1 MGMQKMI
8 DKLDMSDLRVLFIHS
23 GSDLYGASRSLLRL
37 SSRLTHDGATVLTVL
52 PHRGPLYDALQAEGV
67 EVIVQQKMAVIE
79 RKIMQSLL
87 HAIRFP
93 AEFILSVI
101 SLLILIKKF
110 KPHLVH
116 TITAVVPSSGL
127 AAKLGGI
134 AHIWHVRESFGE
146 FGRWWKYYQFYMGWL
161 SSEIICVSTPI
172 AEQFE
177 PILRAHKVNIINNG
191 FPIAEFEHPSHE
203 RIQTFKA
210 KFALEK
216 IPVLVGVVGR
226 IKFHRKGQEVFV
238 NAAHLLRDR
247 FPDTRF
253 LCIGSPFPD
262 NQSHLDDLLNL
273 IHERGLENYVIY
285 TGDVGDVKA
294 AIAALDILV
303 LSSAQP
309 EPFAGVVIEAMALSR
324 PVVATRTGGSVEQVN
339 DGVTGYLV
347 EPGDAKSMA
356 AGIGKLLEDPV
367 RRRIFGE
374 NGRVRFLEQ
383 FEFEP
388 FYQRIIELYDRVVK
402 KEFDYA
408 LSMFL

>member
-1 MGMQKMI
+1 M
-8 DKLDMSDLRVLFIHS
+8 DLSGFRILFIHS

-37 SSRLTHDGATVLTVL
+37 SSHLAHDGVTVLTVL
-52 PHRGPLYDALQAEGV
+52 PYHGPLYDALQAEGV
-67 EVIVQQKMAVIE
+67 EVLVQQDLAIIE
-79 RKIMQSLL
+79 RKKTQSFFG
-87 HAIRFP
+87 AIRFV
-93 AEFILSVI
+93 ADTILSIINLVA
-101 SLLILIKKF
+101 LIKKF
-110 KPHLVH
+110 KPHLIH
-116 TITAVVPSSGL
+116 TMTSVVPSSGF

-134 AHIWHVRESFGE
+134 PHIWHVRESFGE

-172 AEQFE
+172 AAQFE
-177 PILRAHKVNIINNG
+177 PKLRARKVNVIHNG

-203 RIQTFKA
+203 RIQAFKA
-210 KFALEK
+210 KFSLEN

-226 IKFHRKGQEVFV
+226 IKFHRKGQDVFV

-247 FPDTRF
+247 FPNARF

-262 NQSHLDDLLNL
+262 NQTHLDNLLNL
-273 IHERGLENYVIY
+273 IHEFGLENYVIY
-285 TGDVGDVKA
+285 TGDVEDVKA

-324 PVVATRTGGSVEQVN
+324 PVVATCAGGSIEQVD

-356 AGIGKLLEDPV
+356 AGIEKLLADPD
-367 RRRIFGE
+367 RRKIFGE
-374 NGRVRFLEQ
+374 NGRARFLKQ
-383 FEFEP
+383 FEFES
-388 FYQRIIELYDRVVK
+388 FYEKMLRLYNQVV
-402 KEFDYA
+402 
-408 LSMFL
+408 